1 MQKGAIGCNWVQLTK
16 MLRMM
21 RFVEIPENLKKVQL
35 GAKGCNWV
43 QLGAIDKNAQDDEIR
58 RNT

>member
-1 MQKGAIGCNWVQLTK
+1 

-35 GAKGCNWV
+35 GANGCNWV
-43 QLGAIDKNAQDDEIR
+43 QMGAIDKNAQDDEIR